1 MPLFKYSA
9 SLDVGYYYQRLSKP
23 QAYMTYRLATLKG
36 VDYSNYTGDWE
47 YGVQFVLVPMKP
59 LMKAL
64 P

>member
-1 MPLFKYSA
+1 
-9 SLDVGYYYQRLSKP
+9 
-23 QAYMTYRLATLKG
+23 LKG